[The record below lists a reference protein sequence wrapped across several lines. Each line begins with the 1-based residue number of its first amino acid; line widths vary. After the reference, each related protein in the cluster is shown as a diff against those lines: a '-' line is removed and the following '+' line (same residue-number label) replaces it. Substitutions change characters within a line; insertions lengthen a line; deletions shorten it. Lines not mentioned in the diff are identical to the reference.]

1 MTVRPASLARRRTSS
16 DSAQVTDAAI
26 TLDALQPL
34 QVHADFAAQVAFNDV
49 FAILDRVNNLRE
61 LLLGQILGADA
72 RIDICASEDLVR
84 VGGTDAINVAQG
96 DFDALVG
103 RDFYSN
109 DAGHK
114 KMDWWINGLV
124 DC

>member
-1 MTVRPASLARRRTSS
+1 M
-16 DSAQVTDAAI
+16 
-26 TLDALQPL
+26 
-34 QVHADFAAQVAFNDV
+34 
-49 FAILDRVNNLRE
+49 
-61 LLLGQILGADA
+61 LGQILGADA

-109 DAGHK
+109 DASH
-114 KMDWWINGLV
+114 NLGLTLALFV
-124 DC
+124 AGVGTDHPDDAFAADDFAIFAKLFD